1 MGATSVA
8 RGDGDDVDNGDASR
22 KKSRNWTTKEA
33 KIVLHWARSSN
44 EERPSIQEFAARFER
59 SPAAVQEF
67 LRRSLPRGER
77 PWTEKPRWA
86 ADEIEALQRD
96 AAKVPTRSLAAI
108 RKYIKRHAPKTVGD
122 SPLNEEV
129 DRSAL
134 TVTQVAQ
141 DLGLSRASVYRLVKS
156 GVLRRF
162 KGRIAETSFSDL
174 LREHPEVIPYS
185 RLRRDQKE
193 WLVLNGYFD
202 PSLMVKRPST
212 KGILD

>member
-1 MGATSVA
+1 G
-8 RGDGDDVDNGDASR
+8 
-22 KKSRNWTTKEA
+22 
-33 KIVLHWARSSN
+33 
-44 EERPSIQEFAARFER
+44 PSIQEVAARFER
-59 SPAAVQEF
+59 APAAVQEF

-141 DLGLSRASVYRLVKS
+141 DLGLSS
-156 GVLRRF
+156 GVCLSTRQI
-162 KGRIAETSFSDL
+162 GRSAQIQRS
-174 LREHPEVIPYS
+174 Y
-185 RLRRDQKE
+185 RRDVVQR
-193 WLVLNGYFD
+193 
-202 PSLMVKRPST
+202 SLTSPYCPMP
-212 KGILD
+212 